1 MINVVAKSLLFQKN
15 SFNTWH
21 FNDAFGNTFYM
32 LKSEFYATMKF
43 DPTDGILCNKTRP
56 TVVPT
61 KSDSD
66 VCFVYNC

>member
-1 MINVVAKSLLFQKN
+1 MFTVAQEELTYKHIQYDQS
-15 SFNTWH
+15 SFTSIT
-21 FNDAFGNTFYM
+21 A
-32 LKSEFYATMKF
+32 L
-43 DPTDGILCNKTRP
+43 IL

>member
-1 MINVVAKSLLFQKN
+1 MKLQLLIKSKLLKLKTVLAFKFSGVIFIMLINV
-15 SFNTWH
+15 
-21 FNDAFGNTFYM
+21 
-32 LKSEFYATMKF
+32 
-43 DPTDGILCNKTRP
+43 

>member
-1 MINVVAKSLLFQKN
+1 MVLTDRASTNDISNTSTNANDYSCFQTNQWN
-15 SFNTWH
+15 S
-21 FNDAFGNTFYM
+21 
-32 LKSEFYATMKF
+32 
-43 DPTDGILCNKTRP
+43 PTD